1 MSTGPPAGPDDRS
14 ALGSR
19 TAWIVWSLGVVA
31 YVAAVLQ
38 RTSFGVA
45 ATEASTRYDAAAS
58 VLSSFTVL
66 QLLVYAL
73 LQVPAGLALDRFGA
87 RRLLTAG
94 ALLMG
99 AGQLVLALA
108 TVVPLAVLGRAMV
121 GAGDALTFVSV
132 IRLAASWF
140 LPSQVPLVTQL
151 TGILGQLGQIL
162 SAVPLVA
169 LLTGA
174 GWTPAF
180 ASAATVSVLLGL
192 LLWLGVRD
200 APGVRTRVGP
210 AMSFSQ
216 ARHDLAAAWRH
227 PGTRLGLWSHFT
239 TQFPAT
245 VFALMWGYPFL
256 TAGEG
261 RSPGVASALISLYV
275 LAGIA
280 AGPVLGVA
288 AGRHPLRRS
297 WLVLTVV
304 GINVA
309 GWTAV
314 LAWHGPAPIW
324 LLVVL
329 MLAMA
334 TGGPGSLVGLDFA
347 RTFNPSA
354 RLGTATGLVNIG
366 GFVASLIII
375 TAVGVVLDATGGDY
389 SLRDFRLA
397 LSTQYVIWVVGTAG
411 ILVTRR
417 RVRRQ
422 MAAGGVLVPLMRHA
436 LARERARRRRE
447 RRGGSQG

>member
-1 MSTGPPAGPDDRS
+1 MRTTPDPSRPGGS
-14 ALGSR
+14 SSGLGSR
-19 TAWIVWSLGVVA
+19 TAWVVWVLGVSA

-45 ATEASTRYDAAAS
+45 ATEAASRFDAPAS
-58 VLSSFTVL
+58 VLSAFTVL
-66 QLLVYAL
+66 QLLVYAA

-108 TVVPLAVLGRAMV
+108 SVVPLAVLGRAMV

-140 LPSQVPLVTQL
+140 SPRQVPVVTQL
-151 TGILGQLGQIL
+151 TGILGQTGQIL

-169 LLTGA
+169 LLTRG

-180 ASAATVSVLLGL
+180 VSAATVSALIGL
-192 LLWLGVRD
+192 LVWLGVRD

-216 ARHDLAAAWRH
+216 ARHDLTSAWRH

-261 RSPGVASALISLYV
+261 RSPQAASALITLHV

-280 AGPVLGVA
+280 AGPVLGIA

-297 WLVLTVV
+297 WLVLTVI
-304 GINVA
+304 GLNVSA
-309 GWTAV
+309 WTAV
-314 LAWHGPAPIW
+314 LAWPGPAPVW
-324 LLVVL
+324 LLVLL
-329 MLAMA
+329 MLFMA

-366 GFVASLIII
+366 GFAASLVVI
-375 TAVGVVLDATGGDY
+375 TGVGVVLDATGGDY
-389 SLRDFRLA
+389 SLGDFRLA
-397 LSTQYVIWVVGTAG
+397 LSTQYVIWAIGLVG
-411 ILVTRR
+411 ILTTRR
-417 RVRRQ
+417 LVRRQ
-422 MAAGGVLVPLMRHA
+422 MAAGGVVVPPIREA
-436 LARERARRRRE
+436 LARQRGERRE
-447 RRGGSQG
+447 RRRR